1 MARKIEIRTTTATVA
16 QALGSSVVAFNEGCY
31 YGTKI
36 RLRQM
41 TGGEP
46 VIVVGTTAGAR
57 VMSQDGVEWIQ
68 DRLGDLGA
76 RQVKRL
82 IELTRLEK

>member
-1 MARKIEIRTTTATVA
+1 MARRIEIRTTTAMVA
-16 QALGSSVVAFNEGCY
+16 EALGSSVATFNEGCY

-41 TGGEP
+41 TGSEP
-46 VIVVGTTAGAR
+46 VVVVGTTAGAR
-57 VMSQDGVEWIQ
+57 VMSEDGVEWIQ

-76 RQVKRL
+76 RQVRRL
-82 IELTRLEK
+82 IELTRQE